1 MYNSGKLIMR
11 INRVREQEHKSELET
26 GVSQEEVALN
36 RRRNKVD
43 MEKVFA
49 TVISLAIMV
58 ALVVGVVSILRSNNS
73 EGDNKQNYIDLNEIN
88 EALGETEQTQSRE
101 EQSNVA
107 KNDDKNSPT
116 VKGNDEK
123 NTLKDDNTAVKPS
136 KDSGEGRDSDV
147 AKNSDGKGQRNEEDA
162 VEQESTAAQQA
173 QGDDAE
179 AGAAVASGEPADG
192 DGVQEGVQTA
202 DSEGLQAGVQAPE
215 GESAQA
221 ETKTAE
227 GDMNPAHEQADDTVP
242 VNASTA
248 NILGY
253 SFGEDSSM
261 MWPTVG
267 NVILNY
273 NMSNTI
279 YFPTLDVYR
288 CNPAIVISAP
298 EDSLVSAAAD
308 GLVIAVYETNE
319 TGLTME
325 IALGND
331 YVMTYGQLKNL
342 TVGVGS
348 QVKRGDV
355 LAAVAAPSQYYTVE
369 GSNLYFK
376 LDKAGT
382 SVNPMDFI
390 DAE

>member
-1 MYNSGKLIMR
+1 MR
-11 INRVREQEHKSELET
+11 INRVRAQEHKSELEA
-26 GVSQEEVALN
+26 GASQEEVALN

-202 DSEGLQAGVQAPE
+202 ESEGLQAGVQAPE

-227 GDMNPAHEQADDTVP
+227 GDMNPAQEQADDTVP

>member
-11 INRVREQEHKSELET
+11 INRVRAQEHKSELEA
-26 GVSQEEVALN
+26 GASQEEVALN

-162 VEQESTAAQQA
+162 VEQESTAVQQA

-179 AGAAVASGEPADG
+179 AGAAVASGEPVDG
-192 DGVQEGVQTA
+192 DGVQEGVQTTE
-202 DSEGLQAGVQAPE
+202 SEGLQAGVQAPE
-215 GESAQA
+215 GESTQA

-227 GDMNPAHEQADDTVP
+227 GDMNPAQEQVDDTVP

>member
-1 MYNSGKLIMR
+1 MR
-11 INRVREQEHKSELET
+11 INRVHAQEHKSELEA
-26 GVSQEEVALN
+26 GASQEEVALN

-202 DSEGLQAGVQAPE
+202 ESEGLQAGVQAPE

-227 GDMNPAHEQADDTVP
+227 GDMNPAQEQADDTVP

>member
-11 INRVREQEHKSELET
+11 ITVSARRNTRACWRA
-26 GVSQEEVALN
+26 GASQEEVALN

-116 VKGNDEK
+116 VKGNDDK
-123 NTLKDDNTAVKPS
+123 NTLKDGDVAINPTKG
-136 KDSGEGRDSDV
+136 SGEGRDSDV
-147 AKNSDGKGQRNEEDA
+147 AKNSDDKGQKNAEDA
-162 VEQESTAAQQA
+162 VDQESTAAQPETTA
-173 QGDDAE
+173 QGDNAE
-179 AGAAVASGEPADG
+179 VGATVAASEPAEG
-192 DGVQEGVQTA
+192 EGVQPGVQTA
-202 DSEGLQAGVQAPE
+202 EN
-215 GESAQA
+215 ESAQ
-221 ETKTAE
+221 EGIQTAE
-227 GDMNPAHEQADDTVP
+227 GETATGQVDDTVP

-248 NILGY
+248 TILGY

-273 NMSNTI
+273 NMTNTI

-298 EDSLVSAAAD
+298 EDSVVSAAAD

>member
-1 MYNSGKLIMR
+1 MR
-11 INRVREQEHKSELET
+11 MNRVRAQEYRCAQRT
-26 GVSQEEVALN
+26 VASQEEVALN

-43 MEKVFA
+43 MEKIFA

-88 EALGETEQTQSRE
+88 EALGETEQTESRE

-107 KNDDKNSPT
+107 KNDEKNSQT
-116 VKGNDEK
+116 VKGDDEK
-123 NTLKDDNTAVKPS
+123 TTIKGVDAAVVPS

-147 AKNSDGKGQRNEEDA
+147 AKNSDDKGQKNAEDA
-162 VEQESTAAQQA
+162 VNQESTAAQPETTAQQA
-173 QGDDAE
+173 QGDNAE
-179 AGAAVASGEPADG
+179 VGATVA
-192 DGVQEGVQTA
+192 EGVQT
-202 DSEGLQAGVQAPE
+202 GVQ
-215 GESAQA
+215 
-221 ETKTAE
+221 TAE
-227 GDMNPAHEQADDTVP
+227 GEGVQDGVQTAASEGAQEGIQTAEGETDPEQVDDTVP

-248 NILGY
+248 TILGY

-273 NMSNTI
+273 NMTNTI

-298 EDSLVSAAAD
+298 EDSVVSAAAD

>member
-11 INRVREQEHKSELET
+11 INRVHAQEHKSELEA
-26 GVSQEEVALN
+26 GASQEEVALN

-202 DSEGLQAGVQAPE
+202 ESEGLQAGVQAPE

-227 GDMNPAHEQADDTVP
+227 GDMNPAQEQADDTVP

>member
-1 MYNSGKLIMR
+1 M
-11 INRVREQEHKSELET
+11 NRVRAQKYRCAQET
-26 GVSQEEVALN
+26 VASQEEVALN

-43 MEKVFA
+43 MEKIFA

-88 EALGETEQTQSRE
+88 EALGETEQAESRE

-107 KNDDKNSPT
+107 KNDEKNSPT
-116 VKGNDEK
+116 VKADDEK
-123 NTLKDDNTAVKPS
+123 TTIKGVDAAVVPS

-147 AKNSDGKGQRNEEDA
+147 AKNSDDKGQKDAEDA
-162 VEQESTAAQQA
+162 VKQESTAAQPETTAQQA
-173 QGDDAE
+173 QGDNAE
-179 AGAAVASGEPADG
+179 VGATVA
-192 DGVQEGVQTA
+192 EGVQT
-202 DSEGLQAGVQAPE
+202 GVQ
-215 GESAQA
+215 
-221 ETKTAE
+221 TAE
-227 GDMNPAHEQADDTVP
+227 GEGVQDGVQTAASEGAQDGIQTAEGETATGQVDDTVP

-248 NILGY
+248 TILGY

-273 NMSNTI
+273 NMTNTI

-288 CNPAIVISAP
+288 CNPAIIISAP
-298 EDSLVSAAAD
+298 EDSVVSAAAD

>member
-11 INRVREQEHKSELET
+11 INRVRAQEHKSELEA
-26 GVSQEEVALN
+26 GASQEEVALN

-202 DSEGLQAGVQAPE
+202 ESEGLQAGVQAPE

-227 GDMNPAHEQADDTVP
+227 GDINPAQEQADDTVP

>member
-11 INRVREQEHKSELET
+11 INRVRAQEHKSELEA
-26 GVSQEEVALN
+26 GASQEEVALN

-202 DSEGLQAGVQAPE
+202 ESEGLQAGVQAPE
-215 GESAQA
+215 GESAQE

-227 GDMNPAHEQADDTVP
+227 GDMNPAQEQADDTVP

>member
-11 INRVREQEHKSELET
+11 INRVRAQEHKSELEA
-26 GVSQEEVALN
+26 GASQEEVALN

-227 GDMNPAHEQADDTVP
+227 GDMNPAQEQADDTVP

>member
-1 MYNSGKLIMR
+1 MR
-11 INRVREQEHKSELET
+11 INRVRAQEHKSELEA
-26 GVSQEEVALN
+26 GASQEEVALN

-202 DSEGLQAGVQAPE
+202 ESEGLQAGVQAPE
-215 GESAQA
+215 GESAHG

-227 GDMNPAHEQADDTVP
+227 GDMNPAQEQADDTVP

>member
-1 MYNSGKLIMR
+1 MRMYA
-11 INRVREQEHKSELET
+11 VRTVMAEIQ
-26 GVSQEEVALN
+26 QEEVALN

-73 EGDNKQNYIDLNEIN
+73 DGDNRQNYIDLNEIN
-88 EALGETEQTQSRE
+88 EALGESEQSTVKPGESME

-107 KNDDKNSPT
+107 RNDEKDNKDGKDNDTKNT
-116 VKGNDEK
+116 TKGNDS
-123 NTLKDDNTAVKPS
+123 AIRPS
-136 KDSGEGRDSDV
+136 QESVEDGDSDV
-147 AKNSDGKGQRNEEDA
+147 AKNTDDKGRKNAENAIGHEQETTQQPTDNAEVGATVAQVDEAQQTGVQDMENTEA
-162 VEQESTAAQQA
+162 DVSGVEQI
-173 QGDDAE
+173 
-179 AGAAVASGEPADG
+179 ADG
-192 DGVQEGVQTA
+192 TDRLDGVQTA
-202 DSEGLQAGVQAPE
+202 
-215 GESAQA
+215 ESD
-221 ETKTAE
+221 TA
-227 GDMNPAHEQADDTVP
+227 P

-248 NILGY
+248 TILGY
-253 SFGEDSSM
+253 DFNEESTM
-261 MWPTVG
+261 MWPAVG
-267 NVILNY
+267 DVILNY
-273 NMSNTI
+273 NMTNTI

-298 EDSLVSAAAD
+298 EDTLVSAAAD
-308 GLVIAVYETNE
+308 GIVIAVYETSE

-342 TVGVGS
+342 AVGVGS

-369 GSNLYFK
+369 GSNLYFR

>member
-1 MYNSGKLIMR
+1 M
-11 INRVREQEHKSELET
+11 
-26 GVSQEEVALN
+26 N

-43 MEKVFA
+43 MEKIFA

-73 EGDNKQNYIDLNEIN
+73 KGDNRQNYIDLNEIN
-88 EALGETEQTQSRE
+88 EALSESGQSIQKQAEGME

-107 KNDDKNSPT
+107 RNDEKDDKSVKND
-116 VKGNDEK
+116 DEK
-123 NTLKDDNTAVKPS
+123 NTTKDNDNSIVPS
-136 KDSGEGRDSDV
+136 EDSIKDRDTDV
-147 AKNSDGKGQRNEEDA
+147 AKNTDNKGQKNTENAIENETTQSRPDKDENVDSDDKA
-162 VEQESTAAQQA
+162 EVGATAA
-173 QGDDAE
+173 DSE
-179 AGAAVASGEPADG
+179 MPETESM
-192 DGVQEGVQTA
+192 QETVQTA
-202 DSEGLQAGVQAPE
+202 EGN
-215 GESAQA
+215 AQ
-221 ETKTAE
+221 TAE
-227 GDMNPAHEQADDTVP
+227 GETIENQENIGDTTP

-248 NILGY
+248 TILGY
-253 SFGEDSSM
+253 SFNEESTM
-261 MWPTVG
+261 MWPASG
-267 NVILNY
+267 DVILNY

-298 EDSLVSAAAD
+298 EDSVVCAAAD
-308 GLVIAVYETNE
+308 GIVISVYETNE

-325 IALGND
+325 VALGND
-331 YVMTYGQLKNL
+331 YVMTYGQLKDVK
-342 TVGVGS
+342 VGVGS
-348 QVKRGDV
+348 QVKRGDA

-376 LDKAGT
+376 LKKAGE

>member
-1 MYNSGKLIMR
+1 MIMR
-11 INRVREQEHKSELET
+11 MYAGDMAVQLLIVTAQ
-26 GVSQEEVALN
+26 VQQEEVALN

-73 EGDNKQNYIDLNEIN
+73 KGDNKQNYIDLNEIN
-88 EALGETEQTQSRE
+88 EALGESGQNTPESGESMEEQT
-101 EQSNVA
+101 NVA
-107 KNDDKNSPT
+107 RNDEKDIKDDKS
-116 VKGNDEK
+116 NDEK
-123 NTLKDDNTAVKPS
+123 NTTKGNDNSVNPS
-136 KDSGEGRDSDV
+136 EESVESGENDV
-147 AKNSDGKGQRNEEDA
+147 AKNTDNKGQKDA
-162 VEQESTAAQQA
+162 ENTVGEESTAAQQENTSDNAEVGATVADGGTQDEA
-173 QGDDAE
+173 QTVVDGTDVAQ
-179 AGAAVASGEPADG
+179 AGESLPADNG
-192 DGVQEGVQTA
+192 ENVSEGVQTA
-202 DSEGLQAGVQAPE
+202 E
-215 GESAQA
+215 GETV
-221 ETKTAE
+221 ENPE
-227 GDMNPAHEQADDTVP
+227 NIGDTTP

-248 NILGY
+248 TILGY
-253 SFGEDSSM
+253 NFNEESTM
-261 MWPTVG
+261 MWPATG
-267 NVILNY
+267 DVILNY
-273 NMSNTI
+273 NMTNTI

-298 EDSLVSAAAD
+298 EDSVVCAAAD
-308 GLVIAVYETNE
+308 GIVIAVYETNE

-342 TVGVGS
+342 AVGVGS

>member
-1 MYNSGKLIMR
+1 MR
-11 INRVREQEHKSELET
+11 ITVSARRNTRACWRA
-26 GVSQEEVALN
+26 GASQEEVALN

-116 VKGNDEK
+116 VKGNDDK
-123 NTLKDDNTAVKPS
+123 NTLKDGDTAINPTKG
-136 KDSGEGRDSDV
+136 SGEGRDSDV
-147 AKNSDGKGQRNEEDA
+147 AKNSDDKGQKNAEDA
-162 VEQESTAAQQA
+162 VDQESTAAQPETTA
-173 QGDDAE
+173 QGDNAE
-179 AGAAVASGEPADG
+179 VGATVAASEPA
-192 DGVQEGVQTA
+192 ETVQTA
-202 DSEGLQAGVQAPE
+202 E
-215 GESAQA
+215 GEG
-221 ETKTAE
+221 ETAK
-227 GDMNPAHEQADDTVP
+227 GQVDDTVP

-248 NILGY
+248 TILGY

-273 NMSNTI
+273 NMTNTI

-298 EDSLVSAAAD
+298 EDSVVSAAAD

>member
-1 MYNSGKLIMR
+1 M
-11 INRVREQEHKSELET
+11 NRVRAQEYRCAQRT
-26 GVSQEEVALN
+26 VASQEEVALN

-43 MEKVFA
+43 MEKIFA

-88 EALGETEQTQSRE
+88 EALGETEQTESRE

-107 KNDDKNSPT
+107 KNDEKNSQT
-116 VKGNDEK
+116 VKGDDEK
-123 NTLKDDNTAVKPS
+123 TTIKGVDAAVVPS

-147 AKNSDGKGQRNEEDA
+147 AKNSDDKGQKDAEDA
-162 VEQESTAAQQA
+162 VKQESTAAQPETTAQQA
-173 QGDDAE
+173 QGDNAE
-179 AGAAVASGEPADG
+179 VGATVAAG
-192 DGVQEGVQTA
+192 EGVQTGVQTA
-202 DSEGLQAGVQAPE
+202 ESESVQAGVQNPE

-221 ETKTAE
+221 GTQTAE
-227 GDMNPAHEQADDTVP
+227 GETATGQVDDTVP

-248 NILGY
+248 TILGY

-273 NMSNTI
+273 NMTNTI

-288 CNPAIVISAP
+288 CNPAIIISAP
-298 EDSLVSAAAD
+298 EDSVVSAAAD

>member
-1 MYNSGKLIMR
+1 M
-11 INRVREQEHKSELET
+11 NRVRAQKYRC
-26 GVSQEEVALN
+26 VQRAVASQEEVALN

-43 MEKVFA
+43 MEKIFA

-88 EALGETEQTQSRE
+88 EALGETEQAESRE

-107 KNDDKNSPT
+107 KNDEKNSPT
-116 VKGNDEK
+116 VKADDEK
-123 NTLKDDNTAVKPS
+123 TTIKGVDAAVVPS

-147 AKNSDGKGQRNEEDA
+147 AKNSDDKGQKDA
-162 VEQESTAAQQA
+162 VKQESTAAQPETTAQQA
-173 QGDDAE
+173 QGDNAE
-179 AGAAVASGEPADG
+179 VGATVAAG
-192 DGVQEGVQTA
+192 EGVQT
-202 DSEGLQAGVQAPE
+202 GVQ
-215 GESAQA
+215 
-221 ETKTAE
+221 TAE
-227 GDMNPAHEQADDTVP
+227 GDGMQAGTQTAEGETATGQVDDTVP

-248 NILGY
+248 TILGY

-273 NMSNTI
+273 NMTNTI

-288 CNPAIVISAP
+288 CNPAIIISAP
-298 EDSLVSAAAD
+298 EDSVVSAAAD

>member
-1 MYNSGKLIMR
+1 MR
-11 INRVREQEHKSELET
+11 ITVSARRNIRACWRAGT
-26 GVSQEEVALN
+26 SQEEVALN

-88 EALGETEQTQSRE
+88 EALGDTEPTQSRE

-123 NTLKDDNTAVKPS
+123 NTLKDGDAAVKPS

-147 AKNSDGKGQRNEEDA
+147 AKNSDDKGQKNAEDA
-162 VEQESTAAQQA
+162 VAQESTAAQPETTA
-173 QGDDAE
+173 QGDNAE
-179 AGAAVASGEPADG
+179 VGAAVAASEPAEG
-192 DGVQEGVQTA
+192 EGVQPGVQTA
-202 DSEGLQAGVQAPE
+202 E
-215 GESAQA
+215 GE
-221 ETKTAE
+221 TAT
-227 GDMNPAHEQADDTVP
+227 GQVDDTVP

-248 NILGY
+248 TILGY

-273 NMSNTI
+273 NMTNTI

-298 EDSLVSAAAD
+298 EDSVVSAAAD

>member
-11 INRVREQEHKSELET
+11 INRVRAQEHKSELEA
-26 GVSQEEVALN
+26 GASQEEVALN

-202 DSEGLQAGVQAPE
+202 ESEGLQAGVQAPE

-227 GDMNPAHEQADDTVP
+227 GDMNPAQEQADDTVP